1 MLERKS
7 KVGVSSVLLQYDL
20 EDLFHVYLFVFI
32 IAFIM
37 KVSVDGFH
45 STLLEFML
53 VVMFGVGLH
62 KEDKVI
68 TP

>member
-20 EDLFHVYLFVFI
+20 EDLFLVHLFVFI

-62 KEDKVI
+62 KEDRVI
-68 TP
+68 TV

>member
-1 MLERKS
+1 
-7 KVGVSSVLLQYDL
+7 
-20 EDLFHVYLFVFI
+20 
-32 IAFIM
+32 M

-62 KEDKVI
+62 KEDRVI
-68 TP
+68 TPNYFT